1 MGVTFSFLISSPM
14 VNEVALVLLLGMFG
28 WKIALLYIATGVL
41 VAIVGGFAIGRLH
54 LEREVEDFVYQIAVG
69 QSGQV
74 AAMTWRERFDYA
86 LNYVRDILK
95 RVWLFV
101 VIGIAIGGFIHGYAP
116 QDFLVRYAGPGNLL
130 AVPWVQAAPTVSD
143 WKP

>member
-1 MGVTFSFLISSPM
+1 M
-14 VNEVALVLLLGMFG
+14 
-28 WKIALLYIATGVL
+28 
-41 VAIVGGFAIGRLH
+41 
-54 LEREVEDFVYQIAVG
+54 
-69 QSGQV
+69 
-74 AAMTWRERFDYA
+74 RERFDYA

-116 QDFLVRYAGPGNLL
+116 QDFLVRYAGPGNFL